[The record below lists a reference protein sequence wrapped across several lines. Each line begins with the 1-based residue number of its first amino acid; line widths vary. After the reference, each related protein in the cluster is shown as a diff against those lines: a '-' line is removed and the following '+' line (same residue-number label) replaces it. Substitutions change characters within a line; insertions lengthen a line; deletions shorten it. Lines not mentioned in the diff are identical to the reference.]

1 MNCLAVG
8 LGGFAGA
15 VLRYLIGLIPTG
27 ETMIFPVKTF
37 CINVIGCIV
46 IGAITVL
53 AAKLSVPPRMI
64 LFLKV
69 GVCGGF
75 TTFSTFAL
83 ESSDLIRDGHMGIAL
98 CYVLLSVLVGVLIAI
113 PYGIAI
119 SKSPAEVA
127 KSNKLSGWEEYSPA
141 LEEFINETNIA
152 GWSSS
157 YQTESWL
164 SGTV

>member
-53 AAKLSVPPRMI
+53 AAKLSVSEGGSLRWIYHI
-64 LFLKV
+64 LNLCTGIF
-69 GVCGGF
+69 GF
-75 TTFSTFAL
+75 DPGWTYGN
-83 ESSDLIRDGHMGIAL
+83 SSML
-98 CYVLLSVLVGVLIAI
+98 CI
-113 PYGIAI
+113 
-119 SKSPAEVA
+119 
-127 KSNKLSGWEEYSPA
+127 
-141 LEEFINETNIA
+141 T
-152 GWSSS
+152 
-157 YQTESWL
+157 
-164 SGTV
+164 

>member
-1 MNCLAVG
+1 MMNCLAVG

-27 ETMIFPVKTF
+27 ETMIFPAKTF
-37 CINVIGCIV
+37 CINIIGCIV

-53 AAKLSVPPRMI
+53 AAKLSVPPRLI

-75 TTFSTFAL
+75 TTLSTFAL

-98 CYVLLSVLVGVLIAI
+98 CYVLLSVLVGVLAI
-113 PYGIAI
+113 FA
-119 SKSPAEVA
+119 V
-127 KSNKLSGWEEYSPA
+127 EY
-141 LEEFINETNIA
+141 L
-152 GWSSS
+152 
-157 YQTESWL
+157 
-164 SGTV
+164 TVR

>member
-1 MNCLAVG
+1 MMNCLAVG

-83 ESSDLIRDGHMGIAL
+83 ESSDLIRRNTFCWINGFRHGKVRKDLFGR
-98 CYVLLSVLVGVLIAI
+98 LI
-113 PYGIAI
+113 
-119 SKSPAEVA
+119 
-127 KSNKLSGWEEYSPA
+127 
-141 LEEFINETNIA
+141 
-152 GWSSS
+152 
-157 YQTESWL
+157 
-164 SGTV
+164 

>member
-69 GVCGGF
+69 
-75 TTFSTFAL
+75 
-83 ESSDLIRDGHMGIAL
+83 ESAVDLPHSQPLHWNLRI
-98 CYVLLSVLVGVLIAI
+98 
-113 PYGIAI
+113 
-119 SKSPAEVA
+119 
-127 KSNKLSGWEEYSPA
+127 
-141 LEEFINETNIA
+141 
-152 GWSSS
+152 
-157 YQTESWL
+157 
-164 SGTV
+164 

>member
-1 MNCLAVG
+1 MMNCLAVG

-37 CINVIGCIV
+37 CIV

-98 CYVLLSVLVGVLIAI
+98 CYVLLSVLVGVLAI
-113 PYGIAI
+113 FA
-119 SKSPAEVA
+119 V
-127 KSNKLSGWEEYSPA
+127 EY
-141 LEEFINETNIA
+141 L
-152 GWSSS
+152 
-157 YQTESWL
+157 
-164 SGTV
+164 TVR

>member
-1 MNCLAVG
+1 
-8 LGGFAGA
+8 
-15 VLRYLIGLIPTG
+15 
-27 ETMIFPVKTF
+27 MIFPVKIF

-98 CYVLLSVLVGVLIAI
+98 CYVLLSVLVGVLAI
-113 PYGIAI
+113 FA
-119 SKSPAEVA
+119 V
-127 KSNKLSGWEEYSPA
+127 EY
-141 LEEFINETNIA
+141 L
-152 GWSSS
+152 
-157 YQTESWL
+157 
-164 SGTV
+164 TVR

>member
-1 MNCLAVG
+1 MMNCLAVG

-83 ESSDLIRDGHMGIAL
+83 ES
-98 CYVLLSVLVGVLIAI
+98 
-113 PYGIAI
+113 
-119 SKSPAEVA
+119 
-127 KSNKLSGWEEYSPA
+127 NKLSGRDEYSPT
-141 LEEFINETNIA
+141 LEKLINEKNIV
-152 GWSSS
+152 G
-157 YQTESWL
+157 
-164 SGTV
+164 

>member
-37 CINVIGCIV
+37 CINV
-46 IGAITVL
+46 
-53 AAKLSVPPRMI
+53 AKLSVPPRMI

-98 CYVLLSVLVGVLIAI
+98 CYVLLSVLVGVLAI
-113 PYGIAI
+113 FA
-119 SKSPAEVA
+119 V
-127 KSNKLSGWEEYSPA
+127 EY
-141 LEEFINETNIA
+141 L
-152 GWSSS
+152 
-157 YQTESWL
+157 
-164 SGTV
+164 TVR